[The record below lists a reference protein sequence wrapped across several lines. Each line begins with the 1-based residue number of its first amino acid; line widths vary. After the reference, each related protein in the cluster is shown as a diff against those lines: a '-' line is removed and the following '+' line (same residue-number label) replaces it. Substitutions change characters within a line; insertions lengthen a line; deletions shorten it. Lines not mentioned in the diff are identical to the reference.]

1 MRQTILFIILIVLL
15 PIALALQDLLPPIP
29 PFQARIQLLPIVFCF
44 GVLALPLVPALF
56 FALAAAMV
64 QGLALLQIQS
74 GQVEIGLTAPVVF
87 FLVWAIVFQM
97 ASEAT
102 QGMRWEVHAIGSAMV
117 TLTLIGGEFLALCC
131 RRGGFPVEMTVLWR
145 IALPSVASLLLAP
158 LLYFMLRNLVPVF
171 VEMEALPK
179 KPEFRR

>member
-1 MRQTILFIILIVLL
+1 MRQIILFIILIVLL
-15 PIALALQDLLPPIP
+15 PVALALQDLLPSIP

-56 FALAAAMV
+56 FALAAALV
-64 QGLALLQIQS
+64 QGLALVQIQS
-74 GQVEIGLTAPVVF
+74 GQVELGLTAPVVF
-87 FLVWAIVFQM
+87 FLLWAIVFQM

-102 QGMRWEVHAIGSAMV
+102 EGMRWEVHAFGSAMV
-117 TLTLIGGEFLALCC
+117 TLTLICGEFLALCC

-145 IALPSVASLLLAP
+145 IAIPSVASLLLAP
-158 LLYFMLRNLVPVF
+158 LLYFLLRKLVPVF
-171 VEMEALPK
+171 VEDEALPK